1 VPEAGTLGCVSR
13 EGVTP
18 QSEDFS
24 AWYNEVVIQAELVD
38 RGPVRGTM
46 VIRPYG
52 YRMWELLQADLDGRI
67 KEGGHDN
74 ACFPMFIPESYF
86 KREAEHVE
94 GFSPELAVVTIA
106 GGKELEEPLVVRPTS
121 ETVIGEYM
129 AKWIDSHRDLPLLLN
144 QWANVV
150 RWELRPRM
158 FLRTTEFL
166 WQEGHTAH
174 ADEDDAMRETMW
186 ALDAY
191 AGVARELAA
200 IPVIEGE
207 KTPSERFAGAVR
219 TYTIEGMMRDGRALQ
234 SGTSHYLGTNFAKAF
249 DITYQDEG
257 GKLVHAHTTS
267 WGLSTRM
274 IGGVIMTH
282 GDDKGLVLPPRI
294 APYQVVIVPIGR
306 GDAAERT
313 IPAARE
319 LAAELKKAGV
329 RVHVDDKRPQ
339 LSPGFKF
346 NDWEMRGVPIR
357 LELGPRDLDGG
368 VVTLARR
375 LGEQGKEQVPLDRV
389 AELLPGI
396 LEDFQAFLYDRAERF
411 RDEHVADVESWDAFP
426 DQVSTG
432 WARVFHCGRTD
443 CEDAI
448 KADTAATPRC
458 IPSQAPE
465 ETGVCF
471 RCGEPSAYGKR
482 LLFGRSY

>member
-1 VPEAGTLGCVSR
+1 MSR

-24 AWYNEVVIQAELVD
+24 AWYNEVVVQAELVD

-67 KEGGHDN
+67 KEAGHGN

-94 GFSPELAVVTIA
+94 GFSPELAVVTVA

-200 IPVIEGE
+200 MPVIEGE

-219 TYTIEGMMRDGRALQ
+219 TYSIEGMMRDGRALQ
-234 SGTSHYLGTNFAKAF
+234 AGTSHYLGTNFAKVF
-249 DITYQDEG
+249 DIQYQDDQGE
-257 GKLVHAHTTS
+257 LVYAHTTS
-267 WGLSTRM
+267 WGMSTRM

-294 APYQVVIVPIGR
+294 ATYQVVIVPIGR
-306 GDAAERT
+306 DEVAERT
-313 IPAARE
+313 VAAARE
-319 LAAELKKAGV
+319 LADRLKKAGV
-329 RVHVDDKRPQ
+329 RVHVDERTQ
-339 LSPGFKF
+339 LRPGFKY

-357 LELGPRDLDGG
+357 LEIGARDLDAG

-375 LGEQGKEQVPLDRV
+375 LGDQGKEQIPLDQV
-389 AELLPGI
+389 PEVLPGI
-396 LEDFQAFLYDRAERF
+396 LEDFQAYLYTRAEQY
-411 RDEHVADVESWDAFP
+411 RDEHTADIDDWDSFRAQVAE
-426 DQVSTG
+426 G
-432 WARVFHCGRTD
+432 WARVLHCGRTE
-443 CEDAI
+443 CEDEI
-448 KADTAATPRC
+448 KADTAATPRVV
-458 IPSQAPE
+458 PLAAPE
-465 ETGVCF
+465 ETGSCF
-471 RCGEPSAYGKR
+471 RCGQPSAYGKR
-482 LLFGRSY
+482 VIFGRSY